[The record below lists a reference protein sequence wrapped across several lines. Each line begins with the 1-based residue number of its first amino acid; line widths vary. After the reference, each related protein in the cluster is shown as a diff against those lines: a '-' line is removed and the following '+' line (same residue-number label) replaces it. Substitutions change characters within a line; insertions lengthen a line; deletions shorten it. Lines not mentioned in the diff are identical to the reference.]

1 MSNFMEVISLTVNKF
16 GALLNC
22 APQSTLSNNEH
33 YAISSDKRSL
43 SNTVKEDGNWS
54 IIKLAVDNFN
64 SEIETFLSQLS
75 ELKVSD
81 NVISWDHLRTFS
93 AICQSTQ
100 KAMEALMSKIAQYYN
115 TDCLMVENLVDLYNK
130 IVKKKTAAE
139 EEEEKIIDSQMDE
152 HETIEESEQSRILA
166 KLCQKLATQ
175 VALGI
180 QEMFVFSS
188 SFEEEKSDNVVPDNL
203 FTLKITES
211 LVAAKNC
218 LRFDKILKIIKRL
231 KVHFRSIQNS
241 TEALLANDNSFRY
254 VW

>member
-1 MSNFMEVISLTVNKF
+1 MEVISLTVNKF

-22 APQSTLSNNEH
+22 APQSTMSNNEH
-33 YAISSDKRSL
+33 YAISLDKRSL
-43 SNTVKEDGNWS
+43 SSSVKEDGNWS
-54 IIKLAVDNFN
+54 IIKLAVDHFN
-64 SEIETFLSQLS
+64 SEIETLLNQLS
-75 ELKVSD
+75 ELRVSD
-81 NVISWDHLRTFS
+81 NIISWDHLRTFS

-115 TDCLMVENLVDLYNK
+115 TDCLMVENLVDIYNK
-130 IVKKKTAAE
+130 IVKKKTATE

-152 HETIEESEQSRILA
+152 HETKEESEQSRMLA

-180 QEMFVFSS
+180 QEMFVFST
-188 SFEEEKSDNVVPDNL
+188 SFEEEKSDNVVPDDL
-203 FTLKITES
+203 FTLKISKS
-211 LVAAKNC
+211 LVAAKDC
-218 LRFDKILKIIKRL
+218 LHFDKVLKIIKRL
-231 KVHFRSIQNS
+231 KVHFKNIQNS

>member
-1 MSNFMEVISLTVNKF
+1 MEVISLTVNKF

-22 APQSTLSNNEH
+22 APQSTMSNNEH
-33 YAISSDKRSL
+33 YAISLDKRSL
-43 SNTVKEDGNWS
+43 SSSVKEDGNWS

-64 SEIETFLSQLS
+64 SEIETLLNQLS
-75 ELKVSD
+75 ELRVSD
-81 NVISWDHLRTFS
+81 NIISWDHLRTFS

-115 TDCLMVENLVDLYNK
+115 TDCLMVENLVDIYNK

-152 HETIEESEQSRILA
+152 HESIEESEQSRMLA

-188 SFEEEKSDNVVPDNL
+188 SFEEEKSDNVVPDDL
-203 FTLKITES
+203 FTLKISKS
-211 LVAAKNC
+211 LVAAKDC
-218 LRFDKILKIIKRL
+218 LHFDKVLKIIKRL
-231 KVHFRSIQNS
+231 KVHFKNIQNS